1 MVEVGKAVG
10 RLKKLLHEIL
20 SWRIIDIILNRKITK
35 NMEMTFRILPA
46 TKAAIS
52 RYQCLITITLFDF
65 NYIFLRSLFLHAD
78 LLITF
83 VDGER
88 KREFSYTHNRH
99 TVLYFRH
106 CINILY
112 ADTSI

>member
-1 MVEVGKAVG
+1 MNFWSRESCRKAEKSFARDSFPG
-10 RLKKLLHEIL
+10 N
-20 SWRIIDIILNRKITK
+20 IIDIILNRKITK

-65 NYIFLRSLFLHAD
+65 NYICLRSLFLHAD
-78 LLITF
+78 LLTF

-88 KREFSYTHNRH
+88 K
-99 TVLYFRH
+99 
-106 CINILY
+106 
-112 ADTSI
+112 